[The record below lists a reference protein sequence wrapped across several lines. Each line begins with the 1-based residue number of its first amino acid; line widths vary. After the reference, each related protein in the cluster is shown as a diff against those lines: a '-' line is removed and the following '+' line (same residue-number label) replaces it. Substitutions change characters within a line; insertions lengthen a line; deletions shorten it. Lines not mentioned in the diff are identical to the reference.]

1 MPGKGVFLFYFEF
14 FRQHFS
20 ESQITKMSY
29 FVPQTILVIHLI
41 ILFVND
47 IVLLL
52 LICKK
57 KYNIILQYQ
66 EKFIY
71 LLLKTVSP
79 WVGRMFSRHIGL
91 MHIRQCLVKAPPP

>member
-41 ILFVND
+41 ILLFYFEYFVTTWRFLQRNFSILNH
-47 IVLLL
+47 IVFPSPFDNEKGWQGDYPCHPSGV
-52 LICKK
+52 CKV
-57 KYNIILQYQ
+57 I
-66 EKFIY
+66 
-71 LLLKTVSP
+71 
-79 WVGRMFSRHIGL
+79 
-91 MHIRQCLVKAPPP
+91 